1 MLWISR
7 QVDPRLEVFS
17 HIARGRSMKANS
29 IRITLLHRRS
39 LLQWAVR
46 DPPGRLIKLNN
57 MFMLMAVMEA
67 KAVAAV
73 DMAEDMEEDIV
84 GVAAVVM
91 VVDMVVDMAV
101 DMAEDMVVMVED
113 MEVIN
118 EVKTEYLFN

>member
-73 DMAEDMEEDIV
+73 DMVVVMVVVTAVEDI
-84 GVAAVVM
+84 
-91 VVDMVVDMAV
+91 VVDMVVDMV
-101 DMAEDMVVMVED
+101 VGMAEDTAAVTVVVTVVV

-118 EVKTEYLFN
+118 EVKTEY